1 MLGLFLNPNLA
12 VGLTAKQITSLYS
25 LFAISPNRTVRT
37 TIQRTLVPHQIYLAS
52 KNLLLNLF

>member
-1 MLGLFLNPNLA
+1 MLVLFLNPNLA

-25 LFAISPNRTVRT
+25 LFVISPNRTVGT
-37 TIQRTLVPHQIYLAS
+37 TIQRTGVPHQIYLAS